1 MKVVPTSLGLLLSQV
16 VSGAWDK
23 PWLLQGGLTRLDAL
37 STPSAKTQI
46 WVQIMSIFMIMHPL
60 LGERPP
66 PREYDQSHELHSW
79 STHTRSTASPV
90 MEPVCTGHAGSM
102 GDGGNLGQLILTS
115 QPLST
120 QPAVFYPSGAVLA
133 WGNSWPIFSSRSR
146 R

>member
-1 MKVVPTSLGLLLSQV
+1 MVPTSLGLLLSQV

-66 PREYDQSHELHSW
+66 PREYDQSHELHSCQH
-79 STHTRSTASPV
+79 THTQLHLQSWSPCALA
-90 MEPVCTGHAGSM
+90 MQE
-102 GDGGNLGQLILTS
+102 
-115 QPLST
+115 
-120 QPAVFYPSGAVLA
+120 A
-133 WGNSWPIFSSRSR
+133 WGMGGIWDSSF
-146 R
+146 